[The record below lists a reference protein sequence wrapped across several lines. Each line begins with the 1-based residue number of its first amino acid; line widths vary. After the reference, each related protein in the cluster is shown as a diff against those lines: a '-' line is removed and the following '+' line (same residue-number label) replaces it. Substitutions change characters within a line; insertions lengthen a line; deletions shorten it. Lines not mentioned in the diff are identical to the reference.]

1 MTKKTPI
8 TRRTF
13 SKTALAAAATL
24 GIPGIAR
31 AQAYPNRPVRVILP
45 FAAGGVADVTSR
57 LAADK
62 LGEKLG
68 QRFVIENMAGPGGIA
83 AGRAV
88 ASAAPDG
95 YTLGLVTNGTAISV
109 AIYKSLPFDPVKDFD
124 MISGVGN
131 FELVFATNA
140 QSQYKTMADIIQA
153 AKAQPGKLNIGTI
166 AVGSTQHLGAELFK
180 SSANLNI
187 QLIPYK
193 TTPDVTI
200 GLLRNDIQV
209 MIDFYAAMRA
219 GLLDK
224 KLRPIGTSGTKR
236 ASFLSDVPTVAEAG
250 VPGYEVLSW
259 NGLGAPRGTPP
270 EIIATLNKAL
280 REVLA
285 QPDVV
290 KRYAEVGIEAR
301 PTTPEEL
308 RKRFVAEIKKWSDV
322 IERAKIP
329 KQ

>member
-1 MTKKTPI
+1 MKKMNGI

-13 SKTALAAAATL
+13 STSALATGAALAM
-24 GIPGIAR
+24 PGVAR

-68 QRFVIENMAGPGGIA
+68 QRFIIENMAGPGGIA
-83 AGRAV
+83 AGRAA

-95 YTLGLVTNGTAISV
+95 YTLYLITNGTAISV
-109 AIYKSLPFDPVKDFD
+109 ALYKQLPFDPVKDFAP
-124 MISGVGN
+124 ISMVGN
-131 FELVFATNA
+131 FELVFTVNA
-140 QSQYKTMADIIQA
+140 DSPYKTLEDLLKA
-153 AKAQPGKLNIGTI
+153 ARAQLGKLNIGTI
-166 AVGSTQHLGAELFK
+166 AVGSTQHLGAELFR
-180 SSANLNI
+180 SSAKVDM

-193 TTPDVTI
+193 TSPDAMV
-200 GLLRNDIQV
+200 GLIRNDVQV
-209 MIDFYAAMRA
+209 FIDFYAALRS

-224 KLRPIGTSGTKR
+224 KLRPLATSGLKR
-236 ASFLSDVPTVAEAG
+236 TAFLPDVPPVAEAG

-259 NGLGAPRGTPP
+259 NGLGAPTGTPP
-270 EIIATLNKAL
+270 EIIATLNKAI

-285 QPDVV
+285 LPDVI
-290 KRYAEVGIEAR
+290 KRYNEVGITAQASS
-301 PTTPEEL
+301 PEEL
-308 RKRFVAEIKKWSDV
+308 RARFIADVKKWSEV

-329 KQ
+329 RL